1 MSQMKIK
8 KGDFVQ
14 VIVGDENE
22 KGKTGKVVAVFPSE
36 NKVIVENVN
45 IVKRHTKP
53 RSAQQSGGII
63 EKPRAIDASNVM
75 LYCPNCKK
83 GVRFHVVKDEAG
95 NKVRQCAKC
104 DKVIDKAPAKEAEQ
118 KTATKAKRKSK
129 KAEEAK

>member
-83 GVRFHVVKDEAG
+83 RRTFPRRERRSGKQSASMC
-95 NKVRQCAKC
+95 KVR
-104 DKVIDKAPAKEAEQ
+104 
-118 KTATKAKRKSK
+118 
-129 KAEEAK
+129 